1 MENDRAEELLNFLPR
16 ALKLLRESRGLGQ
29 DDLDRLT
36 EKRGGKVGRAS
47 IARYEGGKRT
57 PSLETL
63 RRLLGALDVGW
74 DELGRALAAARRGD
88 TEGFVGM
95 SGAPRLSVTR
105 SKSDPPSMKLLV
117 ELGEATPE
125 GVADVVRK
133 VLDKDGGKLARR
145 VGRRGEEKGQSAE

>member
-1 MENDRAEELLNFLPR
+1 MDNDRAEDLLLSLPR

-36 EKRGGKVGRAS
+36 EKRGEKVGRAS

-57 PSLETL
+57 PSLESL
-63 RRLLGALDVGW
+63 RRLLGALDVSW
-74 DELGRALAAARRGD
+74 DELGRALVAARRGD

-95 SGAPRLSVTR
+95 SDAPRVSVTR
-105 SKSDPPSMKLLV
+105 SDTQAPSMKLVV

-125 GVADVVRK
+125 GLADVVRK
-133 VLDKDGGKLARR
+133 VLDKDGGKPVRHG
-145 VGRRGEEKGQSAE
+145 GRRGEEEGRPTE

>member
-1 MENDRAEELLNFLPR
+1 MDNDRAEDLLLSLPR

-36 EKRGGKVGRAS
+36 EKRGEKVGRAS

-57 PSLETL
+57 PSLESL
-63 RRLLGALDVGW
+63 RRLLGALDVSW

-95 SGAPRLSVTR
+95 ADTPRVSVTR
-105 SKSDPPSMKLLV
+105 SETQAHSMKLVV

-125 GVADVVRK
+125 AVSDLMHK
-133 VLDKDGGKLARR
+133 VLDKGASKPVRR
-145 VGRRGEEKGQSAE
+145 VGRRSEEEGRPAE